1 MIQLGQMECTA
12 MALKKIKKQNISDI
26 VFEQLQEQIINGTWE
41 PGAKIPSETAL
52 SEELGVSR
60 ITVRNAFQ
68 RLISLGL
75 IEAKQGGGTFVKD
88 YTDADALGYIQPL
101 LAYAKPN
108 ISNFLEF
115 RAVMEPE
122 MAALAAEKATDEQI
136 SDMERFAADYARTT
150 LTDVDS
156 LVTADMAFHFSV
168 AEATMNPI
176 IIKIYEMLREIYSSN
191 LQQVIDRLGVDVGV
205 KYHAMIVSSIRER
218 DPVSARRHMRE
229 HLHETIRLYQSKTG
243 SDEQNS

>member
-1 MIQLGQMECTA
+1 

-26 VFEQLQEQIINGTWE
+26 VFEQLQEQIINGTWA

-101 LAYAKPN
+101 LAYAKPD
-108 ISNFLEF
+108 IHYFLEF

-122 MAALAAEKATDEQI
+122 MAAVAAEKATPEQI
-136 SDMERFAADYARTT
+136 ADIRTFAEQYENADLSDTEALLA
-150 LTDVDS
+150 
-156 LVTADMAFHFSV
+156 ADMAFHFSI

-176 IIKIYEMLREIYSSN
+176 IIKIYEMLRDIYSAN
-191 LQQVIDRLGVDVGV
+191 LKQVIDELGRDIGV
-205 KYHAMIVSSIRER
+205 KYHTKIYEGIESH
-218 DPVSARRHMRE
+218 DPVAARRAMRR
-229 HLHETIRLYQSKTG
+229 HLQETLHLFQAQSKK
-243 SDEQNS
+243 EE

>member
-1 MIQLGQMECTA
+1 

-41 PGAKIPSETAL
+41 PGSKIPSETAL

-108 ISNFLEF
+108 ITYFLEF

-122 MAALAAEKATDEQI
+122 MAALAAEKASDAQIAEMEQ
-136 SDMERFAADYARTT
+136 YAVNYAETA
-150 LTDVDS
+150 LSDVDS
-156 LVTADMAFHFSV
+156 LVSADMAFHFSI
-168 AEATMNPI
+168 AEATLNPI
-176 IIKIYEMLREIYSSN
+176 IIKIYEMLREIYNRN
-191 LQQVIDRLGVDVGV
+191 LQQVIHSLGVDIGV
-205 KYHAMIVSSIRER
+205 KYHAMIVDSIRQH

-229 HLHETIRLYQSKTG
+229 HLQETLRLYQSKTG
-243 SDEQNS
+243 DPEKDSSPED

>member
-1 MIQLGQMECTA
+1 

-41 PGAKIPSETAL
+41 PGSKIPSETAL

-88 YTDADALGYIQPL
+88 FTDADALGYIQPL

-108 ISNFLEF
+108 INYFLEF

-122 MAALAAEKATDEQI
+122 MAALAAQKATEEQI
-136 SDMERFAADYARTT
+136 DAMARFADEYAKTD
-150 LTDVDS
+150 LSDVDR
-156 LVTADMAFHFSV
+156 LVSADMAFHFSV

-176 IIKIYEMLREIYSSN
+176 IIKIYEMLREIYSTN
-191 LQQVIDRLGVDVGV
+191 LEQVIGSLGVDIGV
-205 KYHAMIVSSIRER
+205 KYHTMIVDSIRSH
-218 DPVSARRHMRE
+218 DPVSSRRHMRQ
-229 HLHETIRLYQSKTG
+229 HLQETLRLYQAKNDTEAES
-243 SDEQNS
+243 

>member
-1 MIQLGQMECTA
+1 MT
-12 MALKKIKKQNISDI
+12 LKKIKKQNISDI
-26 VFEQLQEQIINGTWE
+26 VFEQLQEQIISGTWE
-41 PGAKIPSETAL
+41 PGSKIPSETAL

-88 YTDADALGYIQPL
+88 FTDADALGYIQPL
-101 LAYAKPN
+101 LAYAKPDIN
-108 ISNFLEF
+108 YFLEF

-136 SDMERFAADYARTT
+136 AAMKKYADEYAATE
-150 LTDVDS
+150 LSDVDR
-156 LVTADMAFHFSV
+156 LVSADMAFHFSV

-176 IIKIYEMLREIYSSN
+176 IIKIYEMLREIYSRN
-191 LQQVIDRLGVDVGV
+191 LQQVIHSLGVDIGI
-205 KYHAMIVSSIRER
+205 KYHSMIVSSIRER
-218 DPVSARRHMRE
+218 DAVSARRHMRE
-229 HLHETIRLYQSKTG
+229 HLQETLHLYQTRSAS
-243 SDEQNS
+243 SDAPEN

>member
-1 MIQLGQMECTA
+1 
-12 MALKKIKKQNISDI
+12 MALKKIRKQNISDI
-26 VFEQLQEQIINGTWE
+26 VFEQLQEQIINGTWA
-41 PGAKIPSETAL
+41 PGSKIPSETAL

-101 LAYAKPN
+101 LAYAKPD
-108 ISNFLEF
+108 IHYFLEF

-122 MAALAAEKATDEQI
+122 MAALAAEKASDEQI
-136 SDMERFAADYARTT
+136 ASMEKSAKRYEA
-150 LTDVDS
+150 TDPDKVKE
-156 LVTADMAFHFSV
+156 LLEADMSFHFSI

-176 IIKIYEMLREIYSSN
+176 ITKIYEMLREIYRNN
-191 LQQVIDRLGVDVGV
+191 LEQVIDKLGVDIGV
-205 KYHAMIVSSIRER
+205 KYHAKIVAAIREH
-218 DPVSARRHMRE
+218 DPVEARRSMRK
-229 HLHETIRLYQSKTG
+229 HLRDTLRLYLSAK
-243 SDEQNS
+243 EKA